1 MSDEEIIKKIKNIH
15 PQFQD
20 ITPKIKEVV
29 YKPDKH
35 LAGKSKIYRDKAKPR
50 RIKIFT
56 FIKKIRLN
64 QQIEF
69 EKILRVSVDS
79 QGNIIKTVFSK

>member
-1 MSDEEIIKKIKNIH
+1 MTDREIIEKIKNIH

-20 ITPKIKEVV
+20 ISPEIKEVV

-35 LAGKSKIYRDKAKPR
+35 LARKSKVYRDKAKPR
-50 RIKIFT
+50 KIKIFT

-64 QQIEF
+64 QQTEF
-69 EKILRVSVDS
+69 EKILRVSVDA
-79 QGNIIKTVFSK
+79 QGTIIKTVLSK